1 MLKQLQEI
9 FGSMSKWI
17 LLAIGVIAVVL
28 GIVMFVFIIENIK
41 WVILFVVIAA
51 ALGVGG
57 YILYKKYKKPTTP
70 PVTPVV

>member
-17 LLAIGVIAVVL
+17 LLAIGGIAVVL

-41 WVILFVVIAA
+41 WVIITVVVLAV
-51 ALGVGG
+51 LGVGG
-57 YILYKKYKKPTTP
+57 YVLYKKFKKPATTP
-70 PVTPVV
+70 PVA